1 MKNVPEYHVTYVPT
15 STLVSHSPPPSSTLS
30 LSCVLSPFNVTITQH
45 SLYRM
50 KIGEVLHTMPTVGF
64 NVEQVKHRNIEFTI
78 WDVGGQDKIRAL
90 WKYYYQGTDG
100 LVFLV
105 DSNDT
110 DRMELAA
117 EELTHLLGQ
126 DELRDAVMPWC
137 WCWPTSRT
145 CPTRWRS
152 VTLRASLGWARCG
165 TGGGVCRRAVPPRVR
180 GCWRALIGWLTKS
193 ASN

>member
-1 MKNVPEYHVTYVPT
+1 
-15 STLVSHSPPPSSTLS
+15 
-30 LSCVLSPFNVTITQH
+30 
-45 SLYRM
+45 M

-117 EELTHLLGQ
+117 EELAHLLGQ
-126 DELRDAVMPWC
+126 NELRDAVVLVLANKQDLPNAMAV
-137 WCWPTSRT
+137 SDIEGKLGLGKMRHR
-145 CPTRWRS
+145 RWS
-152 VTLRASLGWARCG
+152 VQACCAT
-165 TGGGVCRRAVPPRVR
+165 TGEGLLEGFD
-180 GCWRALIGWLTKS
+180 WLADQISK
-193 ASN
+193 